1 MPGAHIGPAKVNLH
15 HIDLIALLQ
24 QTLVYSHI
32 GQGGIVTLYIADNL
46 IDGVVLVLAHA
57 WGEEFHKQFAQTMAQ
72 VSGITQN
79 KTCVP

>member
-15 HIDLIALLQ
+15 HIDLITLLQ

-32 GQGGIVTLYIADNL
+32 GQGGIVALYIADNL
-46 IDGVVLVLAHA
+46 IDGVVMVLAHA
-57 WGEEFHKQFAQTMAQ
+57 WGEELEEQIAQTMAQ
-72 VSGITQN
+72 VVGITQD